1 MKNKKLYF
9 LFLFLSIL
17 FAGCNGEAEIEKW
30 PEIGNY
36 YDSSKPIAFEAM
48 APDWGRINDSFII
61 KGNFPVDTTGKVKV
75 FFADKEAVI
84 VNNNGNELY
93 GLIPTA
99 RQPVLSL
106 NRPWTRDAVMWLLCW
121 WQTVR

>member
-1 MKNKKLYF
+1 MKNIEPHYLYIMKNNKLYF
-9 LFLFLSIL
+9 VFLFLSIL
-17 FAGCNGEAEIEKW
+17 FASCNGEEVIEKW

-36 YDSSKPIAFEAM
+36 YDSSKPIELKSM
-48 APDWGRINDSFII
+48 SPDWGRINDSFII

-93 GLIPTA
+93 GLI
-99 RQPVLSL
+99 RRCPVI
-106 NRPWTRDAVMWLLCW
+106 TR
-121 WQTVR
+121 